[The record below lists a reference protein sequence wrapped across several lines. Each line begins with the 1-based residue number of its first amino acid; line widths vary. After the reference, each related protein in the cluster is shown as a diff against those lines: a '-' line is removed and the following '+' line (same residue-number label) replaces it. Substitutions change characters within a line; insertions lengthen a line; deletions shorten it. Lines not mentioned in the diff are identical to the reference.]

1 MNNEETKILNQS
13 EETKVINQQAEQ
25 QSEYNKEE
33 KTKAE
38 EPKMA
43 VESTKKKNIAE
54 KVAYAAGGFAAG
66 VATGAST
73 SAFASSGEEAEVPV
87 IETVE
92 DENIVQAESAQ
103 VEQEASQAT
112 TTTQNSAPIESN
124 TTAPQEVLI
133 EEAPTPQEAIIAT
146 SDGMK
151 VAQVNDEVSFSEA
164 FADARAQVGAGG
176 VFEWRGHVYNT
187 YYESEWDN
195 MSSAERA
202 EFQSKVD
209 YDAVTEIE
217 ASVESPTNNMAQ
229 NTINVESTE
238 AEQPTIAENAEMIDT
253 QSEDTGVKVLGVEV
267 VADSEGN
274 QMTIAG
280 LEIEGQGAIMVDV
293 DNDGM
298 MDLICVDENADGQL
312 SENEIYDA
320 RELGVTTQDLMEQ
333 MPDDNLYYAQDDS
346 MPDYM
351 NDADV
356 STLV

>member
-1 MNNEETKILNQS
+1 MNNEETKILEQP
-13 EETKVINQQAEQ
+13 EKTKVINQPTEQ
-25 QSEYNKEE
+25 HSEYNKEE
-33 KTKAE
+33 KPKAE
-38 EPKMA
+38 EQKMTA
-43 VESTKKKNIAE
+43 ESKKKTSTAE

-66 VATGAST
+66 VAAGAST
-73 SAFASSGEEAEVPV
+73 NAFASSNETTEVPV
-87 IETVE
+87 IETTE
-92 DENIVQAESAQ
+92 EENIVQAESVQ
-103 VEQEASQAT
+103 TEQETPQA
-112 TTTQNSAPIESN
+112 
-124 TTAPQEVLI
+124 TTAPQEVFI
-133 EEAPTPQEAIIAT
+133 EDAPSPQEAIIAT

-209 YDAVTEIE
+209 YEAVTEIE

-229 NTINVESTE
+229 NTISVEPTE
-238 AEQPTIAENAEMIDT
+238 PEQPVIAENAEMVDP
-253 QSEDTGVKVLGVEV
+253 QSDDSGVRVLGVEV
-267 VADSEGN
+267 VADADGN

-280 LEIEGQGAIMVDV
+280 LEIEGHGAIMVDV

-298 MDLICVDENADGQL
+298 MDLIGVDENADGQL

-320 RELGVTTQDLMEQ
+320 SELGVTTQDLMEQ
-333 MPDDNLYYAQDDS
+333 MPNDNLYYAQDDS